1 MCMTIRGMLALSP
14 ERSDVR
20 DLPTSSLPMRLTLP
34 LLAALLA
41 GPVFAEEAPALSQE
55 VPDWAAPSAQNPY
68 ESNGP
73 AVEAVDG
80 PGLPG
85 TPTPVPL
92 DGGLGLLAL
101 AGAGYAAKKLRDRRQ
116 D

>member
-1 MCMTIRGMLALSP
+1 
-14 ERSDVR
+14 
-20 DLPTSSLPMRLTLP
+20 MRLTLP
-34 LLAALLA
+34 LVVALLA
-41 GPVFAEEAPALSQE
+41 APAAFAED
-55 VPDWAAPSAQNPY
+55 VPSAAQDVPSWAAPSTSNPY

-101 AGAGYAAKKLRDRRQ
+101 AGAGYAAKKLRDRRE